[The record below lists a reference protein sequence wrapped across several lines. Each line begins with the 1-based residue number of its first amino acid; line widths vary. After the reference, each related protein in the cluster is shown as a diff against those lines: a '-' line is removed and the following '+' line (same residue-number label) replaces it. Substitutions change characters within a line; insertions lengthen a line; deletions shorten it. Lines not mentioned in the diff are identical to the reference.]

1 MCTCSISYRTVTVMS
16 TVNQLI
22 LGIEHGILSEIG
34 TKQGY
39 TGWNPL
45 TFLCDTVLV
54 FQLVVVPT
62 FLHVFP
68 ENENWIDVY
77 KIEQV
82 LNLPW
87 SSQLL
92 DLEHYLHSRYFSKK
106 TAQNMLQCVKI
117 CF

>member
-45 TFLCDTVLV
+45 TFLCDTVQDLCYH
-54 FQLVVVPT
+54 F
-62 FLHVFP
+62 FLNKQSL
-68 ENENWIDVY
+68 E
-77 KIEQV
+77 
-82 LNLPW
+82 LTLL
-87 SSQLL
+87 SS
-92 DLEHYLHSRYFSKK
+92 
-106 TAQNMLQCVKI
+106 
-117 CF
+117 